1 MLGGKNAIANIAVR
15 NLDTAQ
21 RFYEGTLGLKPIGTE
36 GEELVAYKSGTSTLY
51 VYRSEHA
58 GTNRATAVTWEVGK
72 QVDKLVRELK
82 AKGVAFEHYDLPGL
96 KVEGDVHVGEG
107 MRIAWFKD
115 PDGNILSIVSG

>member
-1 MLGGKNAIANIAVR
+1 
-15 NLDTAQ
+15 
-21 RFYEGTLGLKPIGTE
+21 
-36 GEELVAYKSGTSTLY
+36 
-51 VYRSEHA
+51 VYRSENA

-82 AKGVAFEHYDLPGL
+82 AKGVAFEHYDMPGL

-115 PDGNILSIVSG
+115 PDGNILSIASG

>member
-1 MLGGKNAIANIAVR
+1 MLGSKNAIANIAVR
-15 NLDTAQ
+15 NLDTAR
-21 RFYEGTLGLKPIGTE
+21 RFYEGTLGLKALGTE

-51 VYRSEHA
+51 VYRSENA

-82 AKGVAFEHYDLPGL
+82 AKGVAFEHYDMPGL

-115 PDGNILSIVSG
+115 PDGNILSIASG